1 MSVVISDAWRQRFGG
16 TARLYGEKALQCFA
30 DAHVCVVGI
39 GGVGSWAAEALAR
52 TGIGAITLI
61 DMDDVCV
68 TNTNRQIHALSGNV
82 GLAKAEVMAER
93 IRLINPECRVTV
105 VDDFVTPENVAEY
118 LGVGFSY
125 VIDAIDSVRPKAAL
139 IAWCRRYKVP
149 LVTTGGAGGQIDPT
163 QIQVADLAKTI
174 QDPLA
179 AKLRERLKSQF
190 GVVKNSKGKLGVDC
204 VFSTEA
210 LVYPQADGSVC
221 AMKST
226 AEGPKR
232 MDCASGFGA
241 ATMVTATFGFVAV
254 SHALKKMLAKAQRDA
269 AASGKELAHRA
280 RRRESEIGRL
290 PFAGGGEHRLAQGAE
305 ALAARGAELAAQPQ
319 LVEQRQRILR
329 QDPGAG
335 FSFYGG

>member
-1 MSVVISDAWRQRFGG
+1 MFCRRP
-16 TARLYGEKALQCFA
+16 RLRGRDRRGRL
-30 DAHVCVVGI
+30 
-39 GGVGSWAAEALAR
+39 WAAEALAR

-163 QIQVADLAKTI
+163 QIEVADWRRPSGI
-174 QDPLA
+174 RWRP
-179 AKLRERLKSQF
+179 
-190 GVVKNSKGKLGVDC
+190 N
-204 VFSTEA
+204 
-210 LVYPQADGSVC
+210 
-221 AMKST
+221 
-226 AEGPKR
+226 
-232 MDCASGFGA
+232 CASG
-241 ATMVTATFGFVAV
+241 
-254 SHALKKMLAKAQRDA
+254 
-269 AASGKELAHRA
+269 
-280 RRRESEIGRL
+280 
-290 PFAGGGEHRLAQGAE
+290 
-305 ALAARGAELAAQPQ
+305 
-319 LVEQRQRILR
+319 
-329 QDPGAG
+329 
-335 FSFYGG
+335 

>member
-1 MSVVISDAWRQRFGG
+1 MHGVSVLVAQRVCMVKK
-16 TARLYGEKALQCFA
+16 RCKLFA
-30 DAHVCVVGI
+30 DAHICVVGI

-68 TNTNRQIHALSGNV
+68 TNTNRQIHALRDNV

-93 IRLINPECRVTV
+93 IRQINPECRVTV
-105 VDDFVTPENVAEY
+105 VDDFVTPDNVAQY
-118 LGVGFSY
+118 MSVGYSY

-139 IAWCRRYKVP
+139 IAYCRRNKIP

-163 QIQVADLAKTI
+163 QIQVTDLAKTI

-179 AKLRERLKSQF
+179 AKLRERLKSDF

-210 LVYPQADGSVC
+210 LVYPQSDGTVC
-221 AMKST
+221 AMKAT

-254 SHALKKMLAKAQRDA
+254 SHALKKMMAK
-269 AASGKELAHRA
+269 AASGLNNQV
-280 RRRESEIGRL
+280 G
-290 PFAGGGEHRLAQGAE
+290 
-305 ALAARGAELAAQPQ
+305 
-319 LVEQRQRILR
+319 
-329 QDPGAG
+329 
-335 FSFYGG
+335 

>member
-16 TARLYGEKALQCFA
+16 TARLYGEKALQLFA
-30 DAHVCVVGI
+30 DAHICVVGI

-68 TNTNRQIHALSGNV
+68 TNTNRQIHALRDNV

-93 IRLINPECRVTV
+93 IRQINPECRVTV
-105 VDDFVTPENVAEY
+105 VDDFVTPDNVAQY
-118 LGVGFSY
+118 MSVGYSY

-139 IAWCRRYKVP
+139 IAYCRRNKIP

-163 QIQVADLAKTI
+163 QIQVTD
-174 QDPLA
+174 
-179 AKLRERLKSQF
+179 LKSDF

-210 LVYPQADGSVC
+210 LVYPQSDGTVC
-221 AMKST
+221 AMKAT

-232 MDCASGFGA
+232 MDCASGFGT

-254 SHALKKMLAKAQRDA
+254 SHALKKMMAKA
-269 AASGKELAHRA
+269 A
-280 RRRESEIGRL
+280 R
-290 PFAGGGEHRLAQGAE
+290 QG
-305 ALAARGAELAAQPQ
+305 
-319 LVEQRQRILR
+319 
-329 QDPGAG
+329 
-335 FSFYGG
+335 

>member
-1 MSVVISDAWRQRFGG
+1 MTALSDAWLQRFGG
-16 TARLYGEKALQCFA
+16 TARLYGQSALQLFA
-30 DAHVCVVGI
+30 EAHICVVGI
-39 GGVGSWAAEALAR
+39 GGVGSWAAEALVR

-68 TNTNRQIHALSGNV
+68 TNTNRQIHALKETV
-82 GLAKAEVMAER
+82 GQAKTEVMAER
-93 IRLINPECRVTV
+93 ILAINPECKVIC
-105 VDDFVTPENVAEY
+105 VDDFITAENTAE
-118 LGVGFSY
+118 LMSGGFTY

-139 IAWCRRYKVP
+139 LAWCRRNKIP

-179 AKLRERLKSQF
+179 ARLRERLKSDF
-190 GVVKNSKGKLGVDC
+190 KIVKNSKGKLGIDC

-210 LVYPQADGSVC
+210 LMYPQADGSVC
-221 AMKST
+221 ASRST

-254 SHALKKMLAKAQRDA
+254 SHVLKKMMAK
-269 AASGKELAHRA
+269 
-280 RRRESEIGRL
+280 
-290 PFAGGGEHRLAQGAE
+290 
-305 ALAARGAELAAQPQ
+305 AARG
-319 LVEQRQRILR
+319 
-329 QDPGAG
+329 
-335 FSFYGG
+335 

>member
-1 MSVVISDAWRQRFGG
+1 MPGASVLAVRHVYMVKKRCNVLPTS
-16 TARLYGEKALQCFA
+16 
-30 DAHVCVVGI
+30 HVCVVGI

-254 SHALKKMLAKAQRDA
+254 STCPEGRCMAESA
-269 AASGKELAHRA
+269 A
-280 RRRESEIGRL
+280 
-290 PFAGGGEHRLAQGAE
+290 
-305 ALAARGAELAAQPQ
+305 
-319 LVEQRQRILR
+319 
-329 QDPGAG
+329 
-335 FSFYGG
+335 

>member
-179 AKLRERLKSQF
+179 AKLRERLKSQDPLAAKLRERLKSQF

-269 AASGKELAHRA
+269 AAAGK
-280 RRRESEIGRL
+280 
-290 PFAGGGEHRLAQGAE
+290 
-305 ALAARGAELAAQPQ
+305 
-319 LVEQRQRILR
+319 
-329 QDPGAG
+329 
-335 FSFYGG
+335 